1 MKRKLF
7 TGIAAVLL
15 ISGLMMLIAPRISN
29 RIGEQIAHST
39 IDDFKALKSKSTYD
53 EPTEKKESSEESTK
67 RDDSEAE
74 SLRVRQVEEKG
85 LNPESSN
92 SSDNVPKIDFDRLF
106 SDSIAYNE
114 NLKKHQICAEHISL
128 LFLS

>member
-1 MKRKLF
+1 
-7 TGIAAVLL
+7 
-15 ISGLMMLIAPRISN
+15 MMLIAPRISN
-29 RIGEQIAHST
+29 RVGEQIAHT
-39 IDDFKALKSKSTYD
+39 TVEDFKALKSKSTYD

-92 SSDNVPKIDFDRLF
+92 SSDNVPKIDFDRLLIRHTI
-106 SDSIAYNE
+106 SQKGCMRALE
-114 NLKKHQICAEHISL
+114 KKTICGYLRCLA
-128 LFLS
+128 LSKDFV